1 MPKLNPEVKPFRLI
15 FNHLEQC
22 INLVT
27 IGLNQQ
33 NQAFCFQLIPIGI
46 VDEDTLACQLI
57 RWEVTFSETSSEFDY
72 PIYKEDRIWE
82 RVDFSLNVST
92 TLTEHVVSCIE
103 DQIKSS
109 FIELF
114 LEEPTTFFASIDTAR
129 PTSSHEF
136 GLYRNV
142 KGVKL

>member
-1 MPKLNPEVKPFRLI
+1 MPELKPFKPFRLI
-15 FNHLEQC
+15 FDHLEQC

-27 IGLNQQ
+27 IGFNQQ

-46 VDEDTLACQLI
+46 IDEDTLACQLI
-57 RWEVTFSETSSEFDY
+57 RWEVTFSETSGEFDY

-82 RVDFSLNVST
+82 RVDFSLNVSG
-92 TLTEHVVSCIE
+92 TLTQHVVSCIE

-109 FIELF
+109 LNEDF
-114 LEEPTTFFASIDTAR
+114 EEPTTFFASIDIAR
-129 PTSSHEF
+129 PTSVQEF
-136 GLYRNV
+136 NMYRNV